1 MPRWMKRSFMILGI
15 ILLLWLVLAQSCMK
29 MRMSDSKAKEEFSNS
44 GVVLTTATKQIN
56 DFPLH
61 YAQTGSD
68 TLPTLLFVHGTP
80 GSWDAFASYLRNK
93 ELLRHYRII
102 SIDRPG
108 FGYSDFGNAMNLTEQ
123 TTIISTWMDSIN
135 NNKPVILIGHSMG
148 GPLIIKLAAAR
159 PQYTKALVILA
170 GSQDPAAEKP
180 EKWRPVLFKTPLNYL
195 VPGAMRP
202 SNEELW
208 YLKKDLVEMQPE
220 YEKIT
225 CPVYILH
232 GNKDMLVPY
241 SNVAYTQK
249 MLTKTDSVF
258 VTTFEK
264 ENHFIVWTREKEI
277 VELLMR
283 LK

>member
-1 MPRWMKRSFMILGI
+1 MPHWMKRSFMILGI
-15 ILLLWLVLAQSCMK
+15 ILLLWLAMAQSCMK
-29 MRMSDSKAKEEFSNS
+29 MRISDDKAKQQFLENGLQLQTSVKKSN
-44 GVVLTTATKQIN
+44 G
-56 DFPLH
+56 FPLH

-93 ELLRHYRII
+93 ELLQHYRII

-108 FGYSDFGNAMNLTEQ
+108 FGYSDFGNAMNLSAQTE
-123 TTIISTWMDSIN
+123 IIAAWMDSVY
-135 NNKPVILIGHSMG
+135 NNKPMIIIGHSLG
-148 GPLIIKLAAAR
+148 GPMTIKLAAAR

-180 EKWRPVLFKTPLNYL
+180 EKWRPILFKTPLNYL

-208 YLKKDLVEMQPE
+208 YLKKDLVDMKPE

-249 MLTKTDSVF
+249 MLTKTDSIF

-277 VELLMR
+277 VELLMKLR
-283 LK
+283 

>member
-1 MPRWMKRSFMILGI
+1 MKRSFMILGI

-123 TTIISTWMDSIN
+123 TTIISTWMDSIY
-135 NNKPVILIGHSMG
+135 NNKPIILIGHSMG

-277 VELLMR
+277 VELLMG